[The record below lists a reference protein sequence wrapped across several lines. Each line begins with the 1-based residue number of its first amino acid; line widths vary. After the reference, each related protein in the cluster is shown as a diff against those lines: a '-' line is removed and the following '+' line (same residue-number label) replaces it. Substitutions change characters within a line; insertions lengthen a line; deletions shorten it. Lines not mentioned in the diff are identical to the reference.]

1 MSGADVADAA
11 AANHYDTLGLKHD
24 ASTDDVKRAYRRLA
38 MEHHPDKGGTASKFN
53 EINEAYAVLS
63 DAAKRSE
70 YDMIKA
76 MLVGIPGRAFVDL
89 QSRAFVDLQDVDDI
103 MREVTEI
110 MFTHVCHEEAEA
122 AGTTSA
128 SAPKDAQSFEV
139 GVSLD
144 DLMHGVKKRVQ
155 YDIDDACTHCR
166 FKSRDVVRCTN
177 CRGRGFCTYNLFLS
191 TQCPTCDGQGVCATA
206 DASAC
211 VHCDGAGTITT
222 TKHTSLHIPKGVRN
236 GHRFV
241 LKGKGSYD
249 VDTCC
254 FRDIIVVIRHDLPTG
269 SVFNDSEAALH
280 VDVEVSLVELVCG
293 FDRELYGL
301 ATLASRGFV
310 DPNKAIVLSGK
321 GLPKYGSASGGE
333 RGNLVLHLKVVYPAA
348 KTMARLAPIFAKL
361 FKETALPEVP
371 EGAIQL

>member
-1 MSGADVADAA
+1 MMSSHDSV
-11 AANHYDTLGLKHD
+11 ANHYEILGLKHD
-24 ASTDDVKRAYRRLA
+24 ATTDEVKRAYRRLA
-38 MEHHPDKGGTASKFN
+38 MEHHPDKGGTAFKFS
-53 EINEAYAVLS
+53 EINDAYAVLS
-63 DAAKRSE
+63 DAVKRAE
-70 YDMIKA
+70 YDMLKA
-76 MLVGIPGRAFVDL
+76 LIGGVS
-89 QSRAFVDLQDVDDI
+89 SRAFVDLEDVDDI

-128 SAPKDAQSFEV
+128 PKDAQSFEV
-139 GVSLD
+139 GVGLD

-155 YDIDDACTHCR
+155 YDIDDACTYCR
-166 FKSRDVVRCTN
+166 FKSRDVVRCVK
-177 CRGRGFCTYNLFLS
+177 CRGRGVCTYNLFLS
-191 TQCPTCDGQGVCATA
+191 AQCATCDGQGVCATQEP
-206 DASAC
+206 AC
-211 VHCDGAGTITT
+211 VHCKGAGTIKTM
-222 TKHTSLHIPKGVRN
+222 KHTSLHIPKGVRN

-249 VDTCC
+249 VVACC
-254 FRDIIVVIRHDLPTG
+254 FCDIIVVIRHDLPAG
-269 SVFNDSEAALH
+269 VVFDDSGAGALNI
-280 VDVEVSLVELVCG
+280 DVELSLVELVCG
-293 FDRELYGL
+293 FDREIYGL

-321 GLPKYGSASGGE
+321 GLPKYGSAGGGE
-333 RGNLVLHLKVVYPAA
+333 RGNLMLHLKVVYPAA